1 MPISHLHDYRFTELD
16 PELLSTVFEVQTN
29 WHVITGTVSS
39 GKSTLIE
46 QIAEQ
51 GFKTVPETARQYI
64 DSEIARGRT
73 IDEVRGC
80 PTTLQRGVNEMM
92 LRIELGLPVKEVLF
106 LDRAFPDALAF
117 SRVNGV
123 NPNEILAD
131 CFHRRYAAVFL
142 LERFPVEQDG
152 VRYHDDAAADL
163 IEEWHA
169 RDYHSLGYEVVRVP
183 VLAPEAR
190 LAFVLDRL
198 AEKGLI

>member
-1 MPISHLHDYRFTELD
+1 MSKSRQNDHLYTELD
-16 PELLSTVFEVQTN
+16 ADLLRTPFGVQTK
-29 WHVITGTVSS
+29 WHVITGTLSS

-51 GFKTVPETARQYI
+51 GFKTVPETARRYI
-64 DSEIARGRT
+64 DSQVARGRT
-73 IDEVRGC
+73 IEEVRGC

-117 SRVNGV
+117 SRANGV

-131 CFHRRYAAVFL
+131 CFHRRYLTVFL

-163 IEEWHA
+163 IESWHT
-169 RDYHSLGYEVVRVP
+169 RDYRSLGYEVVRVP
-183 VLAPEAR
+183 VLAPDER
-190 LAFVLDRL
+190 LAFVLDKLSER
-198 AEKGLI
+198 ELI

>member
-1 MPISHLHDYRFTELD
+1 MPISHPHDYRFTELD
-16 PELLSTVFEVQTN
+16 PELLSTAFEVQTN

-39 GKSTLIE
+39 GKSSLIE

-51 GFKTVPETARQYI
+51 GFKTVPETARRYI
-64 DSEIARGRT
+64 DSEVARGRT

-80 PTTLQRGVNEMM
+80 PTTLQRAVNEMM
-92 LRIELGLPVKEVLF
+92 LRIELGLSVKEVLF

-117 SRVNGV
+117 SRANGV

-131 CFHRRYAAVFL
+131 CFHRRYASVFL

-163 IEEWHA
+163 IESWHA
-169 RDYHSLGYEVVRVP
+169 RDYRSLGYEVVRVP
-183 VLAPEAR
+183 VLAPDER
-190 LAFVLDRL
+190 LAFVLDTL
-198 AEKGLI
+198 SEQGFL

>member
-1 MPISHLHDYRFTELD
+1 MISSPQEDHRFTELD
-16 PELLSTVFEVQTN
+16 ADLLRTPFKEQTN
-29 WHVITGTVSS
+29 WHVITGIVSS

-51 GFKTVPETARQYI
+51 GFKTVPETARRYI
-64 DSEIARGRT
+64 DSEVARGRT
-73 IDEVRGC
+73 IDEVRRC

-92 LRIELGLPVKEVLF
+92 LRIELGLPVKEMLF

-131 CFHRRYAAVFL
+131 CFHRRYATVFL

-163 IEEWHA
+163 IESWHA
-169 RDYHSLGYEVVRVP
+169 RDYSSLGYQVVRVP
-183 VLAPEAR
+183 VLAPDER
-190 LAFVLDRL
+190 LAFVLDTL
-198 AEKGLI
+198 AEQGLI